1 MNVLPSGSYDV
12 VTETGMPSLVSLTP
26 TISIVSFINVTY
38 SFVQNYDTNVDYITD
53 NQSLSVVEKTKTQV
67 LPDLSCSLSSST
79 SIVFSLGSDNNM
91 DVPSWI
97 SIDTNTGLLTIASP
111 EVNKDTSYSFNVNAV
126 ITGVSQ
132 QIKKSIKLI
141 VKDWS
146 TWGSKEAM
154 ELTISIQS
162 IIWVIIIVS
171 VITCMLNVASISS
184 LWSLINQ
191 VQLFFLLLITRAYIP
206 DDVKLVR
213 LINNVFED

>member
-1 MNVLPSGSYDV
+1 MQHTSQS
-12 VTETGMPSLVSLTP
+12 
-26 TISIVSFINVTY
+26 Y
-38 SFVQNYDTNVDYITD
+38 SFTINYSTD
-53 NQSLSVVEKTKTQV
+53 VYYLTDSQSLSVIEKTSTQV
-67 LPDLSCSLSSST
+67 LPDLSCSLSIST
-79 SIVFSLGSDNNM
+79 SIVFSLGGDNNM

-111 EVNKDTSYSFNVNAV
+111 EVDKDTNYSFNVNAV

-154 ELTISIQS
+154 GLTISIQS
-162 IIWVIIIVS
+162 IVWVIIIVS
-171 VITCMLNVASISS
+171 VITSMLNVASISS

-191 VQLFFLLLITRAYIP
+191 VQLFFFLLITRAYIP
-206 DDVKLVR
+206 DDVKFVKLFNKV
-213 LINNVFED
+213 LFYDKNIEINYN